1 MVRSRSGEYF
11 MLIVSTSPG
20 RSSAAATPKPSM

>member
-1 MVRSRSGEYF
+1 MVRARSGEYF

-20 RSSAAATPKPSM
+20 PVGDGATAKPAM